1 MLAWA
6 IKHWDKGLYIETV
19 RRTRAESIAAF
30 KEQFGIDDATWK
42 DNRKYGVHRT
52 VRVTV
57 AVWAGH

>member
-30 KEQFGIDDATWK
+30 KEQFGVDDKTWK
-42 DNRKYGVHRT
+42 DDRKATVHRA
-52 VRVTV
+52 VRVDV
-57 AVWAGH
+57 SIWAGH